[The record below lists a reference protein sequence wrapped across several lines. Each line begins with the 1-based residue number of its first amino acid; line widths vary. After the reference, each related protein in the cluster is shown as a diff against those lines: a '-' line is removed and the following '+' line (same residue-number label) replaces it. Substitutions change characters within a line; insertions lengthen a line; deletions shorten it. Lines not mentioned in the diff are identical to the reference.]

1 MDLLIDVILRAGRSA
16 VELSFFVLLPVMVVM
31 LSLMRLLEARGV
43 LDWVVA
49 RLAPV
54 LRPLGLTGLGG
65 FAALQI
71 NFVSFAAP
79 VATLAMMDQRGAS
92 SRHIAATLA
101 MVMAMAQANVS
112 MPMAAMGLHFG
123 IVLGWSIVGG
133 LVAAAATYYIFGRK
147 LSAIEHTVDE
157 TLHHPVADNAKGV
170 LDVINRAGAEAFKIA
185 VGSIPMLVLSLTVVL
200 ALRRLGALDAL
211 TALLAPLLLAIDADP
226 ALILPTLTKFLAG
239 GTAMMGVMDEM
250 LRAGTAS
257 TSTLNGASA
266 GLLIHPLDLP
276 GVAVLISAGRRVAD
290 VWKPAAC
297 GAVVGLIVRMA
308 GHMLIG

>member
-16 VELSFFVLLPVMVVM
+16 VELSFFVLLPVMIVM
-31 LSLMRLLEARGV
+31 LSLMRMLEARGV
-43 LDWVVA
+43 LDWTVA
-49 RLAPV
+49 RIAPL
-54 LRPLGLTGLGG
+54 LRPFGLTGLGV
-65 FAALQI
+65 FAAVQI

-79 VATLAMMDQRGAS
+79 VATLAMMDQRGTS
-92 SRHIAATLA
+92 SRHLAATLA

-112 MPMAAMGLHFG
+112 MPLAAMGLHFG
-123 IVLGWSIVGG
+123 IVLAWSMVGG
-133 LVAAAATYYIFGRK
+133 LVAAAATYYVFGRQ
-147 LSAIEHTVDE
+147 LSATEHTLDE
-157 TLHHPVADNAKGV
+157 TLQHPVADSAKGI

-185 VGSIPMLVLSLTVVL
+185 VGAIPMLVLSLTVVL

-211 TALLAPLLLAIDADP
+211 TLWLSPALLAVGADP

-257 TSTLNGASA
+257 AATLNGASA
-266 GLLIHPLDLP
+266 GLMIHPLDIP

-290 VWKPAAC
+290 VWKPAAL
-297 GAVVGLIVRMA
+297 GAVVGILVRAA
-308 GHMLIG
+308 GHLLIG

>member
-49 RLAPV
+49 RLAPG
-54 LRPLGLTGLGG
+54 LRPLGLTGLGV

-92 SRHIAATLA
+92 SRHLAATLA

-123 IVLGWSIVGG
+123 VVLGWSLVGG
-133 LVAAAATYYIFGRK
+133 LAAAAATYYGFGRN
-147 LSAIEHTVDE
+147 LSAAERPVDE
-157 TLHHPVADNAKGV
+157 TLHHPVAESAKGV

-185 VGSIPMLVLSLTVVL
+185 VGAIPMLVLSLTVVL

-211 TALLAPLLLAIDADP
+211 TALLSPLLLSIGADP
-226 ALILPTLTKFLAG
+226 GLILPTLTKYLAG

-250 LRAGTAS
+250 IRAGTAS
-257 TSTLNGASA
+257 AATLNGVAA
-266 GLLIHPLDLP
+266 GMLIHPLDIP

-290 VWKPAAC
+290 VWKPAAL
-297 GAVVGLIVRMA
+297 GAGVGIVMRMV
-308 GHMLIG
+308 GHGLTG